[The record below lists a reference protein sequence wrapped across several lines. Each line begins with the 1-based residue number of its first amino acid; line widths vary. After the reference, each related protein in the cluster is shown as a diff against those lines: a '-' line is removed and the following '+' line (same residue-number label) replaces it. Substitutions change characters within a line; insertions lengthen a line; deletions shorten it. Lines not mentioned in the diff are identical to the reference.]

1 MLRRCLSDKP
11 EGHLATVARFLNPQS
26 LNHHCYPLTYGL
38 EKEVT
43 PSSKVRADVVRSGFM
58 NTQKGASDGCRDGN
72 KVFGRLHR
80 YEHLSRMAA
89 IDESE
94 SLSDIDDVEVV
105 KYLHSKEEMHY
116 KKIIW
121 EQMNRKHETNTIQ
134 LKHAIL
140 RRLRHAVLLHFLVR
154 PRKRSTEAK
163 KDAPARKASKT
174 TDRVANEKRLSSRI
188 NYDALE
194 KLNAELSQGAENA
207 NTEGIIAK
215 CDTKFNKKFSTNSR
229 ESERRKY
236 DDEFDHRTNYDEG
249 VESCG
254 DYDSALYYGHEE
266 AGYACGVDYDY
277 EDSHEI

>member
-1 MLRRCLSDKP
+1 M
-11 EGHLATVARFLNPQS
+11 
-26 LNHHCYPLTYGL
+26 L

-58 NTQKGASDGCRDGN
+58 NTQKVSGASDGCRDGN
-72 KVFGRLHR
+72 KVSGRLHR

-121 EQMNRKHETNTIQ
+121 EQMNRKHGT
-134 LKHAIL
+134 
-140 RRLRHAVLLHFLVR
+140 VR

-207 NTEGIIAK
+207 ISMSLQSQGAENANTEGIIAK
-215 CDTKFNKKFSTNSR
+215 CDTKFNRKFSTNNR

-236 DDEFDHRTNYDEG
+236 DDEFDHRINYGEG

-277 EDSHEI
+277 ED

>member
-1 MLRRCLSDKP
+1 M
-11 EGHLATVARFLNPQS
+11 
-26 LNHHCYPLTYGL
+26 GL

-58 NTQKGASDGCRDGN
+58 NTQKVSGASDGCRDGN
-72 KVFGRLHR
+72 KVSGRLHR

-121 EQMNRKHETNTIQ
+121 EQMNRKHETM
-134 LKHAIL
+134 
-140 RRLRHAVLLHFLVR
+140 RLRHAVLLHFLVR

-174 TDRVANEKRLSSRI
+174 TDRAANEKRLSSRI

-215 CDTKFNKKFSTNSR
+215 CDTKFNKKFSTNNR

-236 DDEFDHRTNYDEG
+236 DDEFDHRTDYGEG

-266 AGYACGVDYDY
+266 DGYACGVDYDY
-277 EDSHEI
+277 ED

>member
-1 MLRRCLSDKP
+1 MFVVSSQLEPQFYLHHGSNKFLVLDRRNVTPSQDKVAV
-11 EGHLATVARFLNPQS
+11 LDVYTVS
-26 LNHHCYPLTYGL
+26 LQFL

-72 KVFGRLHR
+72 KVSGRLHR

-121 EQMNRKHETNTIQ
+121 EQMNRKHGT
-134 LKHAIL
+134 
-140 RRLRHAVLLHFLVR
+140 VR

-207 NTEGIIAK
+207 ISMSLQSQGAENANTEGIIAK
-215 CDTKFNKKFSTNSR
+215 CDTKFNRKFSTNNR

-236 DDEFDHRTNYDEG
+236 DDEFDHRINYGEG

-277 EDSHEI
+277 ED

>member
-1 MLRRCLSDKP
+1 M
-11 EGHLATVARFLNPQS
+11 
-26 LNHHCYPLTYGL
+26 L

-58 NTQKGASDGCRDGN
+58 NTQKGASDGCRDDN
-72 KVFGRLHR
+72 KVSGRLHR

-121 EQMNRKHETNTIQ
+121 EQMNRKHETCQ
-134 LKHAIL
+134 
-140 RRLRHAVLLHFLVR
+140 VR

-163 KDAPARKASKT
+163 KDTPARKASKT

-215 CDTKFNKKFSTNSR
+215 CDTKFNKKFSTDNR

-236 DDEFDHRTNYDEG
+236 DDEFDHRTDYGEG

-266 AGYACGVDYDY
+266 DGYACGVDYDY
-277 EDSHEI
+277 ED

>member
-1 MLRRCLSDKP
+1 M
-11 EGHLATVARFLNPQS
+11 
-26 LNHHCYPLTYGL
+26 L

-43 PSSKVRADVVRSGFM
+43 PSSKVHADVVRSGFM

-72 KVFGRLHR
+72 KVSGRLHR

-121 EQMNRKHETNTIQ
+121 EQMNRKHETCQ
-134 LKHAIL
+134 
-140 RRLRHAVLLHFLVR
+140 VR

-215 CDTKFNKKFSTNSR
+215 CDTKFNRKFSTNNR

-236 DDEFDHRTNYDEG
+236 DDEFDHRINYGEG

-277 EDSHEI
+277 ED